1 MATTGRWQIR
11 VKGIVQGVGF
21 RPFVFQLAKSHNL
34 SGWVNNDSQGVLLE
48 IEGEMAALQAFKQDL
63 LNKKPPL
70 ARIDQIIVDSLKQ
83 LYSSDFVISA
93 SKGGFK
99 QTLIAADTAPC
110 ADCLSEMADIN
121 GRFYQYPFLNCTNCG
136 PRFTIIENLP
146 YDRPYTTMKDF
157 DFCEDCA
164 SEYADPFNRRFHAQ
178 PIACAKC
185 GPRLTF
191 DDGHGFSEQN
201 ALAKAITFLKQGKI
215 VAIKGLGGYHLACDA
230 FNNNAVLKLRQRKM
244 REAKPFAIMM
254 AEQEHIKKYCLV
266 NDKEW
271 QLLNSARRP
280 IMLLAKRDGAEPALS
295 KNIAL
300 YERFWGVMLP
310 YTPLHYLLMAEFK
323 ALVMTS
329 ANISD
334 LPLAYT
340 EQDWAEISFLAD
352 ACLSH
357 NRPIFRPND
366 DSVMFYQDNQ
376 SYFIRRSRGF
386 APEPIVLPKAELPIL
401 ALGGEQKN
409 AFCLAQ
415 NGQAFLSQHI
425 GELAQYATF
434 SRYKAEIDY
443 FKQMFALEPQ
453 ILAYDYHPD
462 YTNHAYA
469 EQILAE
475 AKAQGKNMQGLKV
488 QHHHAHLAAVLA
500 EYQLDEPAI
509 GFIFD
514 GSGYGLD
521 GRIWGGE
528 TLIGDC
534 QKFERYAHLAYLPLI
549 GGEQAIYQPWRLSY
563 ALLAAIGHEDCFDWP
578 PELPLI
584 KRMAEQG
591 VNTILSSGLGRLFDG
606 VSNLLWPREQIDY
619 EGQAAIIL
627 ENSLLK
633 GQGAYHFD
641 LIKPTDGPWQW
652 DWRPLISELMADK
665 EKNIDLGLIAYRFQQ
680 AICLICLKTARQ
692 IRAEQGLDKIVLA
705 GGCWQN
711 RHLLSDTRQLLM
723 DDGFSVYTNSLLPT
737 NDGGLAFGQAAVA
750 AANWV
755 KED

>member
-1 MATTGRWQIR
+1 MAVSGRWQIR

-48 IEGEMAALQAFKQDL
+48 IEGDVAALQAFKQDL

-70 ARIDQIIVDSLKQ
+70 ARIDDLIISRIKQ
-83 LYSSDFVISA
+83 DYSSDFIISA
-93 SKGGFK
+93 SKSGLK

-146 YDRPYTTMKDF
+146 YDRPFTTMKDF
-157 DFCEDCA
+157 DLCEDCA

-185 GPRLTF
+185 GPRLYF
-191 DDGHGFSEQN
+191 DDGNGFCEQN
-201 ALAKAITFLKQGKI
+201 ALNKAIDFLRQGKI

-230 FNNNAVLKLRQRKM
+230 FNDQAVLKLRQRKI

-254 AEQEHIKKYCLV
+254 AEQALIKKYCLL
-266 NDKEW
+266 NDEEW
-271 QLLNSARRP
+271 GLLNSSRRP
-280 IMLLAKRDGAEPALS
+280 IMLLAKRDAAKPDLS
-295 KNIAL
+295 QNIAL
-300 YERFWGVMLP
+300 YERFWGIMLP

-340 EQDWAEISFLAD
+340 EQDWAQISFLAD

-366 DSVMFYQDNQ
+366 DSVMFYQDSQ

-386 APEPIVLPKAELPIL
+386 APEPIALPLAKAPIL

-409 AFCLAQ
+409 TFCLAQ

-434 SRYKAEIDY
+434 SRYQAEIDY
-443 FKQMFALEPQ
+443 FKQMFALNPQ

-462 YTNHAYA
+462 YSNYA
-469 EQILAE
+469 FAQQILAE
-475 AKAQGKNMQGLKV
+475 AKALGQNLQGIQV
-488 QHHHAHLAAVLA
+488 QHHHGHLAAVLA
-500 EYQLDEPAI
+500 EHQLNEPVI

-521 GRIWGGE
+521 GHIWGGE

-563 ALLAAIGHEDCFDWP
+563 ALLAAIGREDACNWP

-584 KRMAEQG
+584 KKMAAQG
-591 VNTILSSGLGRLFDG
+591 INTVLSSGLGRLFDG

-627 ENSLLK
+627 ENNLLK
-633 GQGAYHFD
+633 GQGTYQFD
-641 LIKPTDGPWQW
+641 FIKPDDGPWQW
-652 DWRPLISELMADK
+652 DWRPLIAQIINDK
-665 EKNIDLGLIAYRFQQ
+665 AKNVDLGLIAYRFQQ

-692 IRAEQGLDKIVLA
+692 IRAERGLNKLVLA

-711 RHLLSDTRQLLM
+711 RHLLSTAKQLLTE
-723 DDGFSVYTNSLLPT
+723 DGFTVLSNSLLPA
-737 NDGGLAFGQAAVA
+737 NDGGLAFGQVAVA
-750 AANWV
+750 AANLI
-755 KED
+755 KEG